1 MLRSL
6 LSLGRAPDYLFPK
19 VDPAQDGPECL
30 RDCADCTTQFPD
42 KVKVETSRPLYGQ
55 IKEFHSHVLVA
66 TGRSD
71 WKEKV
76 GQEKGSL
83 MEAFEQPS
91 AKSNLGVCVPVLH
104 FPILY

>member
-6 LSLGRAPDYLFPK
+6 LSLGRTPNYLFPK

-30 RDCADCTTQFPD
+30 RDCADCTTQFPG

-55 IKEFHSHVLVA
+55 IKEFHSHVLIA

-76 GQEKGSL
+76 EQEKGSL
-83 MEAFEQPS
+83 MEAFDQPS
-91 AKSNLGVCVPVLH
+91 AKSNLGVRVPILR